1 MVKIRLNWN
10 RATDPVQGWGI
21 VSFFQNQLLRNWT
34 LLNKTMLI
42 LSLSIFINLFM
53 LAWDL
58 FVLYQPQ
65 FYPWVNLAVIHTHL
79 SLGMIF
85 MSVFIGLL
93 LLCHFCSQQRWVEK
107 FMPMLSVQ
115 LFTLVLLIHGYFV
128 GSFSPATMVGY
139 VGWACVGLILF
150 DRKIIYCAL
159 APATIVLLLL
169 NYLSTFAGLPYA
181 PLFNMEPM
189 NQTVMHPFWVM
200 SMFFFLVPLMLV
212 CLFLFEILL
221 SQWRIRE
228 ATIATLSR
236 IDPLTNVMN
245 RRSIANQLEQLHQQ
259 RKALYSVVLLDL
271 DHFKNINDQFG
282 HSMGDQV
289 LVQVARCLAYNI
301 RDLDVIG
308 RFGGEEFILLL
319 PNTTTAQAQSVAERC
334 RLAIS
339 HLNFITE
346 YQQEFSVSASFGISS
361 SVSADEPHLIISQAD
376 QALYAVKADGRNQVK
391 IFTDLAID

>member
-139 VGWACVGLILF
+139 VGWAGVGLILF

-271 DHFKNINDQFG
+271 DHFKHINDNYG
-282 HSMGDQV
+282 HDMGDQV
-289 LVQVARCLAYNI
+289 LIQVAECLAEHV
-301 RDLDVIG
+301 REQDMIG

-319 PNTTTAQAQSVAERC
+319 PNTTTEQAQHVAERC
-334 RLAIS
+334 RIALTE
-339 HLNFITE
+339 LNFVYE
-346 YQQEFSVSASFGISS
+346 QQPFSISASFGISS
-361 SVSADEPHLIISQAD
+361 SQNASEPQQIIRQAD
-376 QALYAVKADGRNQVK
+376 QALYAVKTAGRNQVQIYCK
-391 IFTDLAID
+391 

>member
-189 NQTVMHPFWVM
+189 NQTVMNPFWVM

-271 DHFKNINDQFG
+271 DHFKHINDNYG
-282 HSMGDQV
+282 HDMGDQV
-289 LVQVARCLAYNI
+289 LIQVAECLAQHV
-301 RDLDVIG
+301 REQDMIG
-308 RFGGEEFILLL
+308 RFGGEEFILFL
-319 PNTTTAQAQSVAERC
+319 PNTTTEQAQHVAERC
-334 RLAIS
+334 RIALTE
-339 HLNFITE
+339 LNFVYE
-346 YQQEFSVSASFGISS
+346 QQPFSISASFGISS
-361 SVSADEPHLIISQAD
+361 SQNASEPQQIIRQAD
-376 QALYAVKADGRNQVK
+376 QALYAVKTAGRNQVQIYCK
-391 IFTDLAID
+391 

>member
-289 LVQVARCLAYNI
+289 LVNVAKCLANNL
-301 RDLDVIG
+301 RDRDMIG

-319 PNTTTAQAQSVAERC
+319 PNTTTEQAQHVAERC
-334 RLAIS
+334 RIALTE
-339 HLNFITE
+339 LNFVYE
-346 YQQEFSVSASFGISS
+346 QQQPFSISASFGVSS
-361 SVSADEPHLIISQAD
+361 SQNASEPQQIIRQAD
-376 QALYAVKADGRNQVK
+376 QALYAVKTAGRNQVQIYCK
-391 IFTDLAID
+391 

>member
-289 LVQVARCLAYNI
+289 LVNVAKCLANNL
-301 RDLDVIG
+301 RDRDMIG

-319 PNTTTAQAQSVAERC
+319 PNTTTEQAQHVAERC
-334 RLAIS
+334 RIALTE
-339 HLNFITE
+339 LNFVYE
-346 YQQEFSVSASFGISS
+346 QQQPFSISASFGISS
-361 SVSADEPHLIISQAD
+361 SQNASEPQQIIRQAD
-376 QALYAVKADGRNQVK
+376 QALYAVKTAGRNQVQIYCK
-391 IFTDLAID
+391 

>member
-1 MVKIRLNWN
+1 M
-10 RATDPVQGWGI
+10 
-21 VSFFQNQLLRNWT
+21 SFFQNQLLRNWT

-139 VGWACVGLILF
+139 VGWAGVGLILF

-289 LVQVARCLAYNI
+289 LVNVAKCLANNL
-301 RDLDVIG
+301 RDRDMIG

-319 PNTTTAQAQSVAERC
+319 PNTTTEQAQHVAERC
-334 RLAIS
+334 RIALTE
-339 HLNFITE
+339 LNFVYE
-346 YQQEFSVSASFGISS
+346 QQQPFSISASFGVSS
-361 SVSADEPHLIISQAD
+361 SQNASEPQQIIRQAD
-376 QALYAVKADGRNQVK
+376 QALYAVKTAGRNQVQIYCK
-391 IFTDLAID
+391 

>member
-289 LVQVARCLAYNI
+289 LVNVAKCLANNL
-301 RDLDVIG
+301 RDRDMIG

-361 SVSADEPHLIISQAD
+361 SVSTDEPHLIISQAD

>member
-139 VGWACVGLILF
+139 VGWAGVGLILF

-189 NQTVMHPFWVM
+189 NQTVMNPFWVM

-271 DHFKNINDQFG
+271 DHFKHINDNYG
-282 HSMGDQV
+282 HDMGDQV
-289 LVQVARCLAYNI
+289 LIQVAECLAQHV
-301 RDLDVIG
+301 REQDMIG

-319 PNTTTAQAQSVAERC
+319 PNTTTEQAQHVAERC
-334 RLAIS
+334 RIALTE
-339 HLNFITE
+339 LNFVYE
-346 YQQEFSVSASFGISS
+346 QQPFSISASFGISS
-361 SVSADEPHLIISQAD
+361 SQNASEPQQIIRQAD
-376 QALYAVKADGRNQVK
+376 QALYAVKTAGRNQVQIYCK
-391 IFTDLAID
+391 

>member
-139 VGWACVGLILF
+139 VGWAGVGLILF

-259 RKALYSVVLLDL
+259 RKALYSVVLLDV
-271 DHFKNINDQFG
+271 DHFKHINDNYG
-282 HSMGDQV
+282 HDMGDQV
-289 LVQVARCLAYNI
+289 LIQVAECLAQHV
-301 RDLDVIG
+301 REQDMIG

-319 PNTTTAQAQSVAERC
+319 PNTTTEQAQHVAERC
-334 RLAIS
+334 RIALTE
-339 HLNFITE
+339 LNFVYE
-346 YQQEFSVSASFGISS
+346 QQPFSISASFGISS
-361 SVSADEPHLIISQAD
+361 SQNASEPQQIIRQAD
-376 QALYAVKADGRNQVK
+376 QALYAVKTAGRNQVQIYCK
-391 IFTDLAID
+391 

>member
-139 VGWACVGLILF
+139 VGWAGVGLILF

-289 LVQVARCLAYNI
+289 LVQVAECLAQHV
-301 RDLDVIG
+301 REQDMIG

-319 PNTTTAQAQSVAERC
+319 PNTTTEQAQHVAERC
-334 RLAIS
+334 RIALTE
-339 HLNFITE
+339 LNFVYE
-346 YQQEFSVSASFGISS
+346 QQQPFSISASFGVSS
-361 SVSADEPHLIISQAD
+361 SQNASEPQQIIRQAD
-376 QALYAVKADGRNQVK
+376 QALYAVKTAGRNQVQIYCK
-391 IFTDLAID
+391 

>member
-58 FVLYQPQ
+58 FVLYHPQ

-139 VGWACVGLILF
+139 VGWAGVGLILF

-189 NQTVMHPFWVM
+189 NQTVMNPFWVM

-289 LVQVARCLAYNI
+289 LVNVAKCLANNL
-301 RDLDVIG
+301 RDRDMIG

-319 PNTTTAQAQSVAERC
+319 PNTTTEQAQHVAERC
-334 RLAIS
+334 RIALTE
-339 HLNFITE
+339 LNFVYE
-346 YQQEFSVSASFGISS
+346 QQQPFSISASFGVSS
-361 SVSADEPHLIISQAD
+361 SQNASEPQQIIRQAD
-376 QALYAVKADGRNQVK
+376 QALYAVKTAGRNQVQIYCK
-391 IFTDLAID
+391 

>member
-21 VSFFQNQLLRNWT
+21 VSFFQIQLLRNWT

-236 IDPLTNVMN
+236 IEPLTNVMN

-271 DHFKNINDQFG
+271 DHFKHINDNYG
-282 HSMGDQV
+282 HDMGDQV
-289 LVQVARCLAYNI
+289 LIQVAECLAQHV
-301 RDLDVIG
+301 REQDMIG

-319 PNTTTAQAQSVAERC
+319 PNTTTEQAQHVAERC
-334 RLAIS
+334 RIALTE
-339 HLNFITE
+339 LNFVYE
-346 YQQEFSVSASFGISS
+346 QQQPFSISASFGVSS
-361 SVSADEPHLIISQAD
+361 SQNASEPQQIIRQAD
-376 QALYAVKADGRNQVK
+376 QALYAVKTAGRNQVQIYCK
-391 IFTDLAID
+391 

>member
-1 MVKIRLNWN
+1 MNKIRLNWN

-139 VGWACVGLILF
+139 VGWAGVGLILF

-189 NQTVMHPFWVM
+189 NQTVMNPFWVM

-271 DHFKNINDQFG
+271 DHFKHINDNYG
-282 HSMGDQV
+282 HDMGDQV
-289 LVQVARCLAYNI
+289 LIQVAECLAQHV
-301 RDLDVIG
+301 REQDMIG

-319 PNTTTAQAQSVAERC
+319 PNTTTEQAQHVAERC
-334 RLAIS
+334 RIALTE
-339 HLNFITE
+339 LNFVYE
-346 YQQEFSVSASFGISS
+346 QQPFSISASFGISS
-361 SVSADEPHLIISQAD
+361 SQNASEPQQIIRQAD
-376 QALYAVKADGRNQVK
+376 QALYAVKTAGRNQVQIYCK
-391 IFTDLAID
+391 

>member
-1 MVKIRLNWN
+1 MNKIRLNWN

-139 VGWACVGLILF
+139 VGWAGVGLILF

-189 NQTVMHPFWVM
+189 NQTVMNPFWVM

-271 DHFKNINDQFG
+271 DHFKHINDNDG
-282 HSMGDQV
+282 HDMGDQV
-289 LVQVARCLAYNI
+289 LIQVAECLAQHV
-301 RDLDVIG
+301 REQDMIG

-319 PNTTTAQAQSVAERC
+319 PNTTTEQAQHVAERC
-334 RLAIS
+334 RIALTE
-339 HLNFITE
+339 LNFVYE
-346 YQQEFSVSASFGISS
+346 QQQPFSISASFGVSS
-361 SVSADEPHLIISQAD
+361 SQNASEPQQIIRQAD
-376 QALYAVKADGRNQVK
+376 QALYAVKTAGRNQVQIYCK
-391 IFTDLAID
+391 

>member
-1 MVKIRLNWN
+1 MVNIRLNWN

-271 DHFKNINDQFG
+271 DHFKHINDNYG
-282 HSMGDQV
+282 HDMGDQV
-289 LVQVARCLAYNI
+289 LIQVAECLAQHV
-301 RDLDVIG
+301 REQDMIG

-319 PNTTTAQAQSVAERC
+319 PNTTTEQAQHVAERC
-334 RLAIS
+334 RIALTE
-339 HLNFITE
+339 LNFVYE
-346 YQQEFSVSASFGISS
+346 QQPFSISASFGISS
-361 SVSADEPHLIISQAD
+361 SQNASEPQQIIRQAD
-376 QALYAVKADGRNQVK
+376 QALYAVKTAGRNQVQIYCK
-391 IFTDLAID
+391 

>member
-1 MVKIRLNWN
+1 MNKIRLNWN

-139 VGWACVGLILF
+139 VGWAGVGLILF

-289 LVQVARCLAYNI
+289 LVNVAKCLANNL
-301 RDLDVIG
+301 RDRDMIG

>member
-1 MVKIRLNWN
+1 MNKIRLNWN

-58 FVLYQPQ
+58 FVLYHPQ

-139 VGWACVGLILF
+139 VGWAGVGLILF

-221 SQWRIRE
+221 SQWRTRE
-228 ATIATLSR
+228 ATIEKFSR
-236 IDPLTNVMN
+236 LDPLTNVMN

-271 DHFKNINDQFG
+271 DHFKHINDNYG
-282 HSMGDQV
+282 HCMGDQV
-289 LVQVARCLAYNI
+289 LIQVAECLAQHV
-301 RDLDVIG
+301 REQDMIG
-308 RFGGEEFILLL
+308 RFGGEEFILFL
-319 PNTTTAQAQSVAERC
+319 PNTTTEQAQHVAERC
-334 RLAIS
+334 RIALTE
-339 HLNFITE
+339 LNFVYE
-346 YQQEFSVSASFGISS
+346 QQPFSISASFGVSS
-361 SVSADEPHLIISQAD
+361 SQNASEPQQIIRQAD
-376 QALYAVKADGRNQVK
+376 QALYAVKTAGRNQVQIYCK
-391 IFTDLAID
+391 

>member
-1 MVKIRLNWN
+1 MNKIRLNWN

-34 LLNKTMLI
+34 LLNKSMLI

-58 FVLYQPQ
+58 FVLYHPQ

-115 LFTLVLLIHGYFV
+115 LFTLVLLLHGYFV

-139 VGWACVGLILF
+139 VGWAGVGLILF
-150 DRKIIYCAL
+150 ERKIVYYSL
-159 APATIVLLLL
+159 FFATVVIVLC
-169 NYLSTFAGLPYA
+169 NYLSMTGAIAYA
-181 PLFNMEPM
+181 PLFNMPAI
-189 NQTVMHPFWVM
+189 QHAVLHPFWVK
-200 SMFFFLVPLMLV
+200 SMLFFLVPLLLS
-212 CLFLFEILL
+212 CWLLFELL
-221 SQWRIRE
+221 LIQWRTRE
-228 ATIATLSR
+228 ATIEMLSR

-245 RRSIANQLEQLHQQ
+245 RRSIGDQLDQL
-259 RKALYSVVLLDL
+259 RKTSYSVVLLDL
-271 DHFKNINDQFG
+271 DHFKHINDNFG
-282 HSMGDQV
+282 HDMGDQV
-289 LVQVARCLAYNI
+289 LIQVAECLQQHI
-301 RDLDVIG
+301 REQDMIG

-319 PNTTTAQAQSVAERC
+319 PNTSTEQARQVAERC
-334 RLAIS
+334 RHAL
-339 HLNFITE
+339 TE
-346 YQQEFSVSASFGISS
+346 LSFVTEQQQPFSISASFGISS
-361 SVSADEPHLIISQAD
+361 SQNASEPQQIIRQAD
-376 QALYAVKADGRNQVK
+376 QALYAVKTAGRNQVQIYCK
-391 IFTDLAID
+391 

>member
-1 MVKIRLNWN
+1 MNKIRLNWN

-128 GSFSPATMVGY
+128 GSFSPATIVGY
-139 VGWACVGLILF
+139 VGWAGVGLILF

-159 APATIVLLLL
+159 APAAIVLLLL

-271 DHFKNINDQFG
+271 DHFMNINDQFG

-289 LVQVARCLAYNI
+289 LVNVAKCLANNL
-301 RDLDVIG
+301 RDRDMIG